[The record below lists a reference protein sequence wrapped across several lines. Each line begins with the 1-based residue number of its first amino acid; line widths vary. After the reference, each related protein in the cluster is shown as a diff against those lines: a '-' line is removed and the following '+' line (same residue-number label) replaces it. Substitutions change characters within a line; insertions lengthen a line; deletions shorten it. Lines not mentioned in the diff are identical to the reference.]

1 MLPASRVRPP
11 SPSQLAT
18 LHATAAVAARDTSC
32 PSCHDKWPDAA
43 PRTRAGATADGRL
56 PQPACGAA
64 PEASRLSAPPF
75 FVAEWPRRL
84 LADKAPWGMRMSGKT
99 EKQGLQVLRSYMRNL
114 SQPLRCSYAT
124 CAVVGS
130 AGSLRD
136 ADLGAAIDAHD
147 AVVRVNAAP
156 VTRHERAVGSRTT
169 WRVHNS
175 EKPWFMASLGA
186 PELQVAV
193 CHMRWIGACQH
204 QAFSG
209 VYADGAVL
217 VNPVF
222 YSQLWSLLG
231 RPASKQS
238 PSTGL
243 LAIALALTVCG
254 RVSLYGFTAP
264 GEPHRPCERHYWE
277 CPAWADTVRYQ
288 DPSYAFHGWDHE
300 ARLRRAWVE
309 AGLVVDG
316 ALAYGPG
323 AAGAAAVRRA
333 AALPAGNA
341 SRATATSGPAARRR
355 RRRHKAPYTAA

>member
-1 MLPASRVRPP
+1 
-11 SPSQLAT
+11 
-18 LHATAAVAARDTSC
+18 
-32 PSCHDKWPDAA
+32 
-43 PRTRAGATADGRL
+43 
-56 PQPACGAA
+56 
-64 PEASRLSAPPF
+64 
-75 FVAEWPRRL
+75 
-84 LADKAPWGMRMSGKT
+84 
-99 EKQGLQVLRSYMRNL
+99 
-114 SQPLRCSYAT
+114 
-124 CAVVGS
+124 
-130 AGSLRD
+130 
-136 ADLGAAIDAHD
+136 
-147 AVVRVNAAP
+147 
-156 VTRHERAVGSRTT
+156 
-169 WRVHNS
+169 
-175 EKPWFMASLGA
+175 MASLGA

-193 CHMRWIGACQH
+193 CHMRPTP

-277 CPAWADTVRYQ
+277 CPAWADKVRYQ

-300 ARLRRAWVE
+300 ARLRRAWAD

-316 ALAYGPG
+316 ASTYGPG
-323 AAGAAAVRRA
+323 AVGAALVHTAATASNSSRRA
-333 AALPAGNA
+333 TTI
-341 SRATATSGPAARRR
+341 ATGPSTRPSARRR
-355 RRRHKAPYTAA
+355 RRRHTVP